1 MIPAFGKGRQ
11 ADHEFK
17 DSLGNIVITLSQ
29 NNNKTFIQLLE
40 KEDQN
45 LYMHGSNLCPSWQK

>member
-45 LYMHGSNLCPSWQK
+45 LYKHGSNLCPS